1 MIARLLHN
9 LVKKDQKQDWIEK
22 QEKVFI
28 ELKKRFIKELVLAVL
43 NLNKKIRIK
52 VNMSDYVMEG
62 IMFMECKNKKYRPI
76 VYLSKS
82 LNETEKKYKIH
93 NKNH

>member
-1 MIARLLHN
+1 
-9 LVKKDQKQDWIEK
+9 
-22 QEKVFI
+22 
-28 ELKKRFIKELVLAVL
+28 
-43 NLNKKIRIK
+43 
-52 VNMSDYVMEG
+52 MSDYVMEG